1 MKRILIKEIDRLY
14 SKIHKNRFVSE
25 YIIYLYENDVKLKTI
40 TVFGEEQKTI
50 HTMVMLLTNDFACT
64 NIEQN
69 IADEIIRE
77 VKFEEII
84 KNK

>member
-40 TVFGEEQKTI
+40 TVFGEEQTI

-69 IADEIIRE
+69 IADEITEKLNLR
-77 VKFEEII
+77 KL
-84 KNK
+84 

>member
-14 SKIHKNRFVSE
+14 SKIHKDRFVSE
-25 YIIYLYENDVKLKTI
+25 YIIYLMENDIKLKTI
-40 TVFGEEQKTI
+40 TVFGEKAKTI
-50 HTMVMLLTNDFACT
+50 HTMAMLLTNDFACT